1 MTFWIFEFELQIWY
15 FNSELFNW
23 KFKILFDLK
32 AEIGIP
38 NYYSGLSKL
47 IFQDRKLLIECEN
60 GHFNSEICYS
70 TSKTLCDPKIDI
82 WILNCCF
89 GI

>member
-1 MTFWIFEFELQIWY
+1 
-15 FNSELFNW
+15 
-23 KFKILFDLK
+23 LK

-82 WILNCCF
+82 
-89 GI
+89 